1 MKMTPRQIVEKVL
14 AVDVPLTDM
23 EKLMWYERWKN
34 ENLVRENT
42 PANIDMFKRYAE
54 KSVDYYYS
62 DDGTIELPPKGAK
75 RERCGNCFLW
85 QRKKDTCS
93 GTCVNGKESDQLE
106 SCEMWIPKRGMI

>member
-1 MKMTPRQIVEKVL
+1 MMTPRQIVEKVL
-14 AVDVPLTDM
+14 AVDVPLSDM
-23 EKLMWYERWKN
+23 EKLMWFERWKN

-62 DDGTIELPPKGAK
+62 DDGRIELPPKGAK
-75 RERCGNCFLW
+75 RE
-85 QRKKDTCS
+85 
-93 GTCVNGKESDQLE
+93 ESDQLE